1 MTEFNL
7 NKYKTQ
13 RELYNEPSLEDEDDY
28 EPYLFKINYLHQ
40 YPTIKNW
47 CDNLENIIKNN

>member
-7 NKYKTQ
+7 NKYTTQ

>member
-7 NKYKTQ
+7 NKYTTQ
-13 RELYNEPSLEDEDDY
+13 RELYNEPSLEDEDNY

-40 YPTIKNW
+40 YPKIKNW
-47 CDNLENIIKNN
+47 CDNLDNIIENE